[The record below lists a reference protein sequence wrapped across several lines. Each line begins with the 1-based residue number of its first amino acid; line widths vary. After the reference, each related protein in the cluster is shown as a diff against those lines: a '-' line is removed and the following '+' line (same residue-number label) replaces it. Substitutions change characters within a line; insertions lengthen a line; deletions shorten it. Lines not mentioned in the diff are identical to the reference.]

1 MPTKPTAP
9 LVQFGFDF
17 DETTPDGTR
26 AVASLLQAKSAP
38 RPRRTQPVFS
48 AAVAPALAPLL
59 SPPAVPAF
67 LLAKP
72 TAVPAPVAASVSVE
86 LEHMAATLDAH
97 PDYKVM
103 RRLVP
108 CHSFA
113 SSWGKDLATVLVLD
127 TETTGLNPA
136 RDKMVELAL
145 LRVQVDRR
153 TGQPV
158 GDMQVYNGLEDPGM
172 PMPDEARAV
181 TGITDDMLR
190 GQRLDDA
197 QVHALI
203 AEADLVIAHNAAFD
217 RPFVEARFAAFEGLK
232 WACSFADIDWKS
244 LGRGSA
250 KLSALG
256 HDLGFFYDAHRAEM
270 DCHALLAVLLAP
282 LAPLSTPS
290 EPAAVSTDASEPPR
304 NGLRHLLD
312 AAQSPSFRVQAT
324 GAPFEAKDALKARG
338 YRWDGTGRVW
348 HTRVKNADAFAAECE
363 WLKQAV
369 YGGRSA
375 RIDIEER
382 DALSNYALRPG
393 RASSHAL

>member
-1 MPTKPTAP
+1 MPSKPTAP

-17 DETTPDGTR
+17 DETTPEDTR
-26 AVASLLQAKSAP
+26 AVVSLLP
-38 RPRRTQPVFS
+38 
-48 AAVAPALAPLL
+48 
-59 SPPAVPAF
+59 
-67 LLAKP
+67 AKP
-72 TAVPAPVAASVSVE
+72 TAAPEPLPEPEPAAAPISIE
-86 LEHMAATLDAH
+86 LEHMAATLAAH
-97 PDYKVM
+97 PDFKVV

-108 CHSFA
+108 CRSFA
-113 SSWGKDLATVLVLD
+113 PTAEAQGAQATQLATLLVLD

-136 RDKMVELAL
+136 RDKMVELAM

-158 GDMQVYNGLEDPGM
+158 GAMQVYNGLEDPGM

-197 QVHALI
+197 QVHALL
-203 AEADLVIAHNAAFD
+203 AGADLVIAHNAGFD

-256 HDLGFFYDAHRAEM
+256 MDLGFFYDAHRAEM
-270 DCHALLAVLLAP
+270 DCHALLAVLR
-282 LAPLSTPS
+282 APLSTLSPTHADLPEAT
-290 EPAAVSTDASEPPR
+290 EPVH
-304 NGLRHLLD
+304 NGLLHLL
-312 AAQSPSFRVQAT
+312 AAAESPSFRVQAT
-324 GAPFEAKDALKARG
+324 GAPFEAKDVLKARG
-338 YRWDGTGRVW
+338 YRWDGTGKVW
-348 HTRVKNADAFAAECE
+348 HTRVSDTEAFVAECG

-375 RIDIEER
+375 RIDVEER

-393 RASSHAL
+393 KARSQTL

>member
-1 MPTKPTAP
+1 
-9 LVQFGFDF
+9 
-17 DETTPDGTR
+17 
-26 AVASLLQAKSAP
+26 LQAKPAP
-38 RPRRTQPVFS
+38 RSRR
-48 AAVAPALAPLL
+48 ALPAL
-59 SPPAVPAF
+59 SAVPAS
-67 LLAKP
+67 
-72 TAVPAPVAASVSVE
+72 AVPQAPQTNSE
-86 LEHMAATLDAH
+86 LERMAATLAAH
-97 PDYKVM
+97 PDFKVV

-108 CHSFA
+108 CRLFDAA
-113 SSWGKDLATVLVLD
+113 SESSDAQLVTLLVLD

-136 RDKMVELAL
+136 RDKMVELAM

-158 GDMQVYNGLEDPGM
+158 GAMQVYNGLEDPGM

-197 QVHALI
+197 QVHAML
-203 AEADLVIAHNAAFD
+203 AGADLVIAHNAGFD

-250 KLSALG
+250 KLGALG
-256 HDLGFFYDAHRAEM
+256 MDLGFFYDAHRAEM
-270 DCHALLAVLLAP
+270 DCHALLAVLMAP
-282 LAPLSTPS
+282 LLPLGETAPMATDS
-290 EPAAVSTDASEPPR
+290 AAPVR
-304 NGLRHLLD
+304 NGLLHLLA

-348 HTRVKNADAFAAECE
+348 HTRLKNAEAFAAECD
-363 WLKQAV
+363 WLKQEV

-375 RIDIEER
+375 RIDVEER

-393 RASSHAL
+393 KARSHAL

>member
-1 MPTKPTAP
+1 
-9 LVQFGFDF
+9 
-17 DETTPDGTR
+17 
-26 AVASLLQAKSAP
+26 
-38 RPRRTQPVFS
+38 
-48 AAVAPALAPLL
+48 
-59 SPPAVPAF
+59 
-67 LLAKP
+67 
-72 TAVPAPVAASVSVE
+72 
-86 LEHMAATLDAH
+86 MAATLDAH
-97 PDYKVM
+97 PDFKVM

-108 CHSFA
+108 CRSFA
-113 SSWGKDLATVLVLD
+113 RPVGAELATVLVLD

-136 RDKMVELAL
+136 RDKVVELAL

-203 AEADLVIAHNAAFD
+203 ADADLVIAHNAGFD
-217 RPFVEARFAAFEGLK
+217 RPFVEARFAAFAGLK

-282 LAPLSTPS
+282 LAPLPPMPAHNALSAVIADAT
-290 EPAAVSTDASEPPR
+290 EPAR
-304 NGLRHLLD
+304 NGLLHLLA

-338 YRWDGTGRVW
+338 YRWDGAGRVW
-348 HTRVKNADAFAAECE
+348 HTRVKNAEAFAAECE
-363 WLKQAV
+363 WLKQTV

-393 RASSHAL
+393 KASSHAL

>member
-1 MPTKPTAP
+1 MPRKTTAS
-9 LVQFGFDF
+9 LDQFGFDF
-17 DETTPDGTR
+17 DFDEITPDI
-26 AVASLLQAKSAP
+26 P
-38 RPRRTQPVFS
+38 PVIKPDIKP
-48 AAVAPALAPLL
+48 VIKQDMTPALRAPG
-59 SPPAVPAF
+59 SA
-67 LLAKP
+67 
-72 TAVPAPVAASVSVE
+72 E
-86 LEHMAATLDAH
+86 LDHMAATLAAH
-97 PDYKVM
+97 PDFKVM

-108 CHSFA
+108 CHLFA
-113 SSWGKDLATVLVLD
+113 SVEIPGDQLATVLILD

-136 RDKMVELAL
+136 RDKMVELAM

-158 GDMQVYNGLEDPGM
+158 GAMQVYNGLEDPGM

-197 QVHALI
+197 QVHALL
-203 AEADLVIAHNAAFD
+203 AGVDLVVAHNAGFD

-256 HDLGFFYDAHRAEM
+256 QDVGFFYDAHRAEM
-270 DCHALLAVLLAP
+270 DCHALLAVLMAP
-282 LAPLSTPS
+282 LPP
-290 EPAAVSTDASEPPR
+290 EPKR
-304 NGLRHLLD
+304 NGLLQLLA
-312 AAQSPSFRVQAT
+312 AAQAPCYRVQAT
-324 GAPFEAKDALKARG
+324 GAPFDAKDVLKARG
-338 YRWDGTGRVW
+338 YRWDGAGKVW
-348 HTRVKNADAFAAECE
+348 HTRIANAEAFIAECA

-375 RIDIEER
+375 RIEVEER

-393 RASSHAL
+393 KFSSHAL

>member
-1 MPTKPTAP
+1 MPSKPTAP
-9 LVQFGFDF
+9 LLQFGFDF
-17 DETTPDGTR
+17 DETNADGTR
-26 AVASLLQAKSAP
+26 ALESLLQAKPAP
-38 RPRRTQPVFS
+38 RPRRTLPALS
-48 AAVAPALAPLL
+48 AAPASLL
-59 SPPAVPAF
+59 PQPTVPAF
-67 LLAKP
+67 LLADVPKP
-72 TAVPAPVAASVSVE
+72 MLKAPESPVTKSVPAAD
-86 LEHMAATLDAH
+86 LEHMAAALAAH
-97 PDYKVM
+97 PDFKVL

-108 CHSFA
+108 CRSFA
-113 SSWGKDLATVLVLD
+113 ASADSALATVLVLD

-158 GDMQVYNGLEDPGM
+158 GAMQIYNGLEDPGM

-197 QVHALI
+197 QVHALL
-203 AEADLVIAHNAAFD
+203 ADADLVIAHNAGFD

-232 WACSFADIDWKS
+232 WACSFADIDWKA

-256 HDLGFFYDAHRAEM
+256 NDLGFFYDAHRAEM
-270 DCHALLAVLLAP
+270 DCHALLAVLMAPLAP
-282 LAPLSTPS
+282 LAPQDAT
-290 EPAAVSTDASEPPR
+290 EPAR
-304 NGLRHLLD
+304 NGLLHLL
-312 AAQSPSFRVQAT
+312 AAAESPSYRVQAT

-348 HTRVKNADAFAAECE
+348 HTRVKNAEAFAAECA

-375 RIDIEER
+375 RIDVEER
-382 DALSNYALRPG
+382 DALSSYALRPG
-393 RASSHAL
+393 KASSHAL

>member
-1 MPTKPTAP
+1 
-9 LVQFGFDF
+9 
-17 DETTPDGTR
+17 
-26 AVASLLQAKSAP
+26 
-38 RPRRTQPVFS
+38 
-48 AAVAPALAPLL
+48 
-59 SPPAVPAF
+59 
-67 LLAKP
+67 
-72 TAVPAPVAASVSVE
+72 
-86 LEHMAATLDAH
+86 MAATLAAH
-97 PDYKVM
+97 PDFKVM

-108 CHSFA
+108 CRLFA
-113 SSWGKDLATVLVLD
+113 HAANIPTRAQLATVLVLD

-136 RDKMVELAL
+136 RDKMVELAM

-158 GDMQVYNGLEDPGM
+158 GAMQIYNGLEDPGM

-197 QVHALI
+197 QVHALL
-203 AEADLVIAHNAAFD
+203 AGADLVVAHNAGFD

-256 HDLGFFYDAHRAEM
+256 QDLGFFYDAHRAEM
-270 DCHALLAVLLAP
+270 DCHALLAVLRAP
-282 LAPLSTPS
+282 LTHLTSMTAASS
-290 EPAAVSTDASEPPR
+290 EAEPEPMH
-304 NGLRHLLD
+304 NGLLQLLA
-312 AAQSPSFRVQAT
+312 AAQSPSYRVQAT

-338 YRWDGTGRVW
+338 YRWDVAGKVW
-348 HTRVKNADAFAAECE
+348 HTRISNAEAFAAECA

-375 RIDIEER
+375 RIEVEER

-393 RASSHAL
+393 KLSSHAL